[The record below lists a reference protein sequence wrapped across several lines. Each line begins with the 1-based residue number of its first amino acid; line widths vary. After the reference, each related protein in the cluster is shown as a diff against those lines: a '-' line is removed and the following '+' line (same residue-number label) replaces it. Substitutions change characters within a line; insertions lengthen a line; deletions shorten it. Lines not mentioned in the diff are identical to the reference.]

1 MKNLISL
8 GWNTFFE
15 NQYNQYKNSGFI
27 PARVIVEHKQR
38 YLLYTEKGE
47 VTGEVTGKLLYTTD
61 TNSELPKTGD
71 WVVGILYDEENKLII
86 HDVLVRKTKLS
97 RKTADKITDEQ
108 IIAANVEV
116 AFIVQSID
124 NNFNTNRI
132 ERYLTAVIE
141 SKVEPVI
148 ILNKSDLDK
157 NPKEKIAQLKDR
169 GIKAPILLMSALESE
184 GVNEIKKYLS
194 EGITAVFTGSSGVGK
209 STIINSLLG
218 NDFIKTQEIS
228 SSVFKGKHTT
238 TKRELIVLPE
248 GGILM
253 DTPGMR
259 EFQLWNVSE
268 GLDSTFNDIE
278 TLIAKCKFTNC
289 SHTVE
294 IGCAILQAF
303 EEGSLSTERYKSYQK
318 LQKELRYLEE
328 RQSISAK
335 LAKKEL
341 SKKINRYLKEIYK
354 YGK

>member
-1 MKNLISL
+1 MEKLISL

-15 NQYNQYKNSGFI
+15 NQFNNYKNSGFI
-27 PARVIVEHKQR
+27 PARVIIEHKQR

-47 VTGEVTGKLLYTTD
+47 VTGEVTGKLLYTSD

-71 WVVGILYDEENKLII
+71 WVVGILYEEENKLII
-86 HDVLVRKTKLS
+86 HDVLERKTKLS
-97 RKTADKITDEQ
+97 RKTADKNNDEQ
-108 IIAANVEV
+108 IIAINVDIV
-116 AFIVQSID
+116 FIVQSID
-124 NNFNTNRI
+124 NNFNPNRLD
-132 ERYLTAVIE
+132 RYLTAVNE
-141 SKVEPVI
+141 SGAKSVI
-148 ILNKSDLDK
+148 ILNKTDLVE
-157 NPKEKIAQLKDR
+157 NPEEKINQLKNR
-169 GIKAPILLMSALESE
+169 GIDIPVLLMSAQTNE
-184 GVNEIKKYLS
+184 GVSEIKKYLS
-194 EGITAVFTGSSGVGK
+194 EGITAVFAGSSGVGK

-248 GGILM
+248 GGILI

-278 TLIAKCKFTNC
+278 SLTTRCKFNNC

-294 IGCAILQAF
+294 IGCAVMEALND
-303 EEGSLSTERYKSYQK
+303 GSLSVERYKSYQK
-318 LQKELRYLEE
+318 LQKELLYLEQ

-354 YGK
+354 YRK